1 VSEIE
6 RLDIGISGA
15 FSFFASSASLARQI
29 KQNAKL
35 ETVPLIRLLQFTDT
49 HLMQD
54 PAASVRG
61 VRTLPSLEA
70 CLAHARRRH
79 FPADLIAVTGD
90 LVQDDPVA
98 YGTLELLF
106 DRLGAPVL
114 LIPGNHDV
122 PPELERRLSHA
133 PFQVGGT
140 KLVGPWAIVML
151 QSWYADA
158 ADGEGQLGPDELHRL
173 EAALEE
179 HRDRHALVCLHH
191 QPMPME
197 AAGLDALGLL
207 DAEPFMA
214 IVGRHP
220 QVRAVVWG
228 HAHQALDVFRG
239 GTRYLCTPSTCMQ
252 FKPRDP
258 GFVTDDR
265 PPGYRVLD
273 LHDDG
278 GIATEVVWL
287 EGYRQ

>member
-1 VSEIE
+1 M
-6 RLDIGISGA
+6 
-15 FSFFASSASLARQI
+15 
-29 KQNAKL
+29 
-35 ETVPLIRLLQFTDT
+35 IRLLQFTDT
-49 HLMQD
+49 HLLAD

-79 FPADLIAVTGD
+79 FPADAIAVTGD
-90 LVQDDPVA
+90 LVQDDPA
-98 YGTLELLF
+98 GYGALELLF

-114 LIPGNHDV
+114 LIPGNHDE
-122 PPELERRLSHA
+122 PEEMARRLSHE
-133 PFQVGGT
+133 PFQIGGT
-140 KLVGPWAIVML
+140 RVLGHWAIVML
-151 QSWYADA
+151 ASWYAGA
-158 ADGEGQLGPDELHRL
+158 EDGEGRLGVDELRRL
-173 EAALEE
+173 EAALEAQ
-179 HRDRHALVCLHH
+179 RDRHVLVFLHH
-191 QPMPME
+191 QPIPME
-197 AAGLDALGLL
+197 AAGLDALGLQ
-207 DAEPFMA
+207 DAAEFRA
-214 IVGRHP
+214 VIERHP

-239 GTRYLCTPSTCMQ
+239 DRRWLCTPSTCMQ

-258 GFVTDDR
+258 GFVVDDR